1 MKKLE
6 ILTVQEVA
14 DILKVDLETVYR
26 MIERKELPVYRVGRV
41 WRVKAEDVEKVCDK
55 SDS

>member
-14 DILKVDLETVYR
+14 EMLKVDLQTVYHL
-26 MIERKELPVYRVGRV
+26 IKRKELPAFKVGY
-41 WRVKAEDVEKVCDK
+41 A
-55 SDS
+55 